1 MELNQIPVS
10 VFKQTPPPLWYV
22 TNGELTVGPVVTGL
36 LIRGVEFGRVPE
48 YCQVSPYHGD
58 WRTLNSVREIA
69 ALNSKVNGT
78 APSAAQLLEWTRPIE
93 RIKDEAE
100 LSHTVAWLALL
111 ATGAESAMFHYRGR
125 NARTLVTRSVIGPI
139 SNERL
144 GYALPEQDLVLKAAR
159 AGRPVFGPPYGATED
174 ALAIR
179 FASSRGGVGAAAMI
193 PIVIANTLI
202 AMLEVSRPG
211 HAFRKADLQRAER
224 IAQRAV
230 RSRAN

>member
-1 MELNQIPVS
+1 MDLIQVSHS

-36 LIRGVEFGRVPE
+36 LIRGVKAGRVPE

-58 WRTLNSVREIA
+58 WRTLHAVREIA
-69 ALNSKVNGT
+69 ALNSKVNGV
-78 APSAAQLLEWTRPIE
+78 APSADQLQELTRPIE
-93 RIKDEAE
+93 RIKDECE
-100 LSHTVAWLALL
+100 LSHTVAWLSLM

-125 NARTLVTRSVIGPI
+125 NPRSLTTRSVIGPI

-144 GYALPEQDLVLKAAR
+144 GYELPESDLVLKAAR
-159 AGRPVFGPPYGATED
+159 RRRPVFGPPYGATED

-193 PIVIANTLI
+193 PLFVGEQLT
-202 AMLEVSRPG
+202 AMLELSRPG
-211 HAFRKADLQRAER
+211 HAFRRTDLQRAER
-224 IAQRAV
+224 IAQRALRV
-230 RSRAN
+230 RSN